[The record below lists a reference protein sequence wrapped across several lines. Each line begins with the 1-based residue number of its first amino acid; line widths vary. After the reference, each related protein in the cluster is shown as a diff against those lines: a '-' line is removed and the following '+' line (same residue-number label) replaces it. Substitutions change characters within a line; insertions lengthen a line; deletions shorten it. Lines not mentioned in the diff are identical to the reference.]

1 VVALAKEYGG
11 DYDATPGVRCI
22 HIPKE
27 SVPNPDQKLEE
38 ALGHT
43 PPTES
48 KPDCFMVIPITS
60 LLHMTF
66 KSRVAP
72 DFEIDEL
79 VDSIKEHGIFEPVL
93 VRPKPDGSY
102 ELVAGERRVNAAR
115 IAGLKEVPAIVKSLS
130 DVDAI
135 VAQLTENLQRKD
147 LTEEEKS
154 AVLVNLR
161 KETGWNVKQT
171 ADKLK
176 KSLSWVY
183 KYLPAEYK
191 DEAMA
196 ELGRR
201 SAEVAVAR
209 RVTNSESQDIAPSAE
224 VTVKTQDTPVF
235 PRIEK
240 ETLNEL
246 VECASCHMAFH
257 VSKAT
262 VVDDKYYC
270 PQHADQAKP
279 PLKQGFTRASSI
291 AKDSWEHRKAQMS
304 PQHSSMEQAILARL
318 SGKDLNVMTDFE
330 FCLQKTTPD
339 FWFPDKRIAVY
350 VDGPVHVGREDRD
363 EALRE
368 LLRKRHGVNVVTV
381 AYVADTETE
390 RERVFNLIM
399 EATKT

>member
-1 VVALAKEYGG
+1 MNLFDLLKEHAGMSQEEAENYFHIENTASEWTLKSIRYLEPTKFRAVVALAKEYGG

-22 HIPKE
+22 HIPKVE
-27 SVPNPDQKLEE
+27 ASNPVPQNEKLEE
-38 ALGHT
+38 ALGHA

-201 SAEVAVAR
+201 SAEVAVTR
-209 RVTNSESQDIAPSAE
+209 RVTNSESQD
-224 VTVKTQDTPVF
+224 T
-235 PRIEK
+235 
-240 ETLNEL
+240 TL
-246 VECASCHMAFH
+246 
-257 VSKAT
+257 
-262 VVDDKYYC
+262 
-270 PQHADQAKP
+270 KP
-279 PLKQGFTRASSI
+279 
-291 AKDSWEHRKAQMS
+291 
-304 PQHSSMEQAILARL
+304 
-318 SGKDLNVMTDFE
+318 
-330 FCLQKTTPD
+330 
-339 FWFPDKRIAVY
+339 
-350 VDGPVHVGREDRD
+350 
-363 EALRE
+363 
-368 LLRKRHGVNVVTV
+368 
-381 AYVADTETE
+381 
-390 RERVFNLIM
+390 
-399 EATKT
+399 